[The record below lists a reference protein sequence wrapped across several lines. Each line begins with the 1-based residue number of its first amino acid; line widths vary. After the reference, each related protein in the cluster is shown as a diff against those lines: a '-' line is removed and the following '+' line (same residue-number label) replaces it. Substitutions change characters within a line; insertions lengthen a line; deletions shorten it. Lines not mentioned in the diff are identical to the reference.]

1 MTDFLANGSRLRTL
15 LNAGR
20 NGAGRLTLRCGVI
33 AGLTLVAGCVVTEQ
47 PDSVADEQ
55 SVQRADITMATPWE
69 PPVRLYTEE
78 TEPVPPKPPPL
89 PVPRPIA
96 KLPSTP
102 QPAQDPEPPAVP
114 TLPDVAT
121 PAEPGPSL
129 ALPLETET
137 DTGPENRVGPGTVN
151 TQTAA
156 VPDRAEEDPGTDP
169 GWLIGLDQ
177 EGTIYLLGEPSM
189 RIEQPPARVWQYNGN
204 NCTLRL
210 FLYLDMVTV
219 RYRTLFYEIRGVD
232 AVDIDAKRRCV
243 SWLLADRSNDS

>member
-1 MTDFLANGSRLRTL
+1 MAR
-15 LNAGR
+15 
-20 NGAGRLTLRCGVI
+20 RCGFV
-33 AGLTLVAGCVVTEQ
+33 AGLALVAGCVVTEQ
-47 PDSVADEQ
+47 PTSVADDE
-55 SVQRADITMATPWE
+55 SAPRADITMATPWE

-89 PVPRPIA
+89 PVPRRIA
-96 KLPSTP
+96 KVPSTP
-102 QPAQDPEPPAVP
+102 PPAADPAPPPVP
-114 TLPDVAT
+114 TLPETVT
-121 PAEPGPSL
+121 EPDESGPSL

-137 DTGPENRVGPGTVN
+137 DTGPENRTGPGTVN

-232 AVDIDAKRRCV
+232 AEDIDAKRRCV